1 MVLCIFSCRCEI
13 PVSVSHNYTSHR
25 YTTHSTLDRSQKKW
39 MHRSEQWNDLIEIQ
53 CSTERATIPFV
64 MMNDSMVR
72 CLLLLLWFGWWF
84 QISFDGFWPKYPL
97 FPLWWHTR
105 GWDNQ
110 HSIPSLLWWVLSSVG
125 FLPSP
130 SILECHYTSGN
141 AVTIVCM
148 YIYIWSDHGKIKRY
162 SIAMMYWLYE

>member
-1 MVLCIFSCRCEI
+1 MYILVSLRNTGIGVTQLHLASVYIRQNELSIAGKRNECIGEW
-13 PVSVSHNYTSHR
+13 VVE
-25 YTTHSTLDRSQKKW
+25 RS
-39 MHRSEQWNDLIEIQ
+39 IQ